1 MTSVFQRDY
10 AVIPPCIVKG
20 DGVFLYDDTGRQY
33 LDAMGSAGVVGI
45 GHGRT
50 EVTRALADA
59 GQSVSFV
66 YGGAFSHP
74 WQEELAA
81 SLLSIAP
88 AGMGSV
94 YFVSGGSEAN
104 EAAMKLAR
112 Q

>member
-1 MTSVFQRDY
+1 MTERRANVKFGRAGLYDSGVAMTSVFQRDY

-66 YGGAFSHP
+66 
-74 WQEELAA
+74 
-81 SLLSIAP
+81 
-88 AGMGSV
+88 
-94 YFVSGGSEAN
+94 
-104 EAAMKLAR
+104 
-112 Q
+112 